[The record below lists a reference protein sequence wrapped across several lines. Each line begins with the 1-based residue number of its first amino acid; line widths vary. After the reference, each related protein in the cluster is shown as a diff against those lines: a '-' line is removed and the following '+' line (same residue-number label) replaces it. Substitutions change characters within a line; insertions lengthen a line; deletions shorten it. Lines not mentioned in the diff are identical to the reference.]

1 MIPIMEQPN
10 KTTRREYHITMENI
24 DNFIAIAI
32 DGPAGAG
39 KTTQAKILAKELG
52 FVYVD
57 TGALYRAFAI
67 HKLWLEK
74 EAGEQVPIDSALNT
88 FDFEFVRDEAGNQRI
103 MVWNRDVTDFLRTP
117 EVSMEAST
125 TSAHPAVRK
134 TLLSCQRRQAMAN
147 NVVMEGRDIGT
158 VVLPDAKVKIYLT
171 ADLTVRAQ
179 RRVKELAEKGQDVKF
194 CQLVNEMAKRD
205 HQDMTREIAPL
216 KQADGATLVD
226 CSRTNIEET
235 TKILLDVI
243 KRTI

>member
-1 MIPIMEQPN
+1 
-10 KTTRREYHITMENI
+10 
-24 DNFIAIAI
+24 
-32 DGPAGAG
+32 
-39 KTTQAKILAKELG
+39 
-52 FVYVD
+52 
-57 TGALYRAFAI
+57 
-67 HKLWLEK
+67 
-74 EAGEQVPIDSALNT
+74 
-88 FDFEFVRDEAGNQRI
+88 
-103 MVWNRDVTDFLRTP
+103 
-117 EVSMEAST
+117 
-125 TSAHPAVRK
+125 
-134 TLLSCQRRQAMAN
+134 MAN

-179 RRVKELAEKGQDVKF
+179 RRMKELAEKGQDVKF

>member
-1 MIPIMEQPN
+1 
-10 KTTRREYHITMENI
+10 
-24 DNFIAIAI
+24 
-32 DGPAGAG
+32 
-39 KTTQAKILAKELG
+39 
-52 FVYVD
+52 
-57 TGALYRAFAI
+57 
-67 HKLWLEK
+67 
-74 EAGEQVPIDSALNT
+74 
-88 FDFEFVRDEAGNQRI
+88 
-103 MVWNRDVTDFLRTP
+103 
-117 EVSMEAST
+117 
-125 TSAHPAVRK
+125 
-134 TLLSCQRRQAMAN
+134 MAN

-179 RRVKELAEKGQDVKF
+179 RRIKELSEKGQDVEF